1 MNFYSDGENF
11 YHDAVNIRGDYWAG
25 LKYGGKALHFW
36 GAERDL
42 EKKKSLYKKIKHK
55 YIVKSK
61 MLSTYH
67 MSEKDFHD
75 YVDIYNKYKPNVIVS
90 YPSPLYHIAEYIKK
104 NNIKIWKPK
113 GIITSSETLF
123 PFQRESIEKVFGVK
137 IFNRYGSREF
147 GHIGAE
153 CENHK
158 GLHINTDRFI
168 LEIVDANENL
178 CKHGELGEIVITDLD
193 NYVFPLIRY
202 KIGDLGILTERVC
215 TCGINLP
222 LLEKVE
228 GRVFDLII
236 GVNGNTVAGT
246 FWTLLRNKI
255 NGWKKFQVI
264 QEKINQI
271 DFILE
276 DNDEIENNLAE
287 KLSLIVKEKL
297 GDEMKI
303 NLKIVNKIPLT
314 KTGKYRWVI
323 SKISPYVQ

>member
-1 MNFYSDGENF
+1 M
-11 YHDAVNIRGDYWAG
+11 
-25 LKYGGKALHFW
+25 
-36 GAERDL
+36 
-42 EKKKSLYKKIKHK
+42 
-55 YIVKSK
+55 
-61 MLSTYH
+61 
-67 MSEKDFHD
+67 
-75 YVDIYNKYKPNVIVS
+75 
-90 YPSPLYHIAEYIKK
+90 
-104 NNIKIWKPK
+104 
-113 GIITSSETLF
+113 
-123 PFQRESIEKVFGVK
+123 
-137 IFNRYGSREF
+137 
-147 GHIGAE
+147 
-153 CENHK
+153 
-158 GLHINTDRFI
+158 
-168 LEIVDANENL
+168 EIVDANENL

-255 NGWKKFQVI
+255 IGWKKFQVI

-276 DNDEIENNLAE
+276 DNDEIENNLTE

-314 KTGKYRWVI
+314 KTGKYRWVV